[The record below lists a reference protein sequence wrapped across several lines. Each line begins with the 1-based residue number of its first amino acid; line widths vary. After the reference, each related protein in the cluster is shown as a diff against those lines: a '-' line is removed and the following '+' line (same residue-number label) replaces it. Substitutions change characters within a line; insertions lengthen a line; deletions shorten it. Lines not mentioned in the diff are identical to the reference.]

1 MPRMEVR
8 FARHT
13 DRLPEIV
20 RFYRDG
26 LGLPELGRFEDHA
39 GYVGV
44 FFG

>member
-1 MPRMEVR
+1 MEVR